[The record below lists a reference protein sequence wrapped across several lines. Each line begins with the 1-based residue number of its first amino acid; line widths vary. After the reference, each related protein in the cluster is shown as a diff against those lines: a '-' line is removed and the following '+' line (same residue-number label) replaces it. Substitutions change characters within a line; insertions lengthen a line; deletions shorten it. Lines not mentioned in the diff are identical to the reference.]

1 MRMENGM
8 ETVTVTYSAEEQKEL
23 KAIRARYMPE
33 EKKTLTDLEK
43 ARAIDAR
50 VERKGLRAGVVLGI
64 AGTLVM
70 GLGMSMSMVWD
81 LMVPGIAVGLLGIA
95 GAACAW
101 PVYQKVVRR
110 ERKRAANEIMALTAE
125 K

>member
-1 MRMENGM
+1 
-8 ETVTVTYSAEEQKEL
+8 
-23 KAIRARYMPE
+23 
-33 EKKTLTDLEK
+33 
-43 ARAIDAR
+43 
-50 VERKGLRAGVVLGI
+50 
-64 AGTLVM
+64 M

-81 LMVPGIAVGLLGIA
+81 LVVPGIAVGLLGIA

-110 ERKRAANEIMALTAE
+110 ERKRAADEIMALTAE

>member
-1 MRMENGM
+1 MENRQ

>member
-1 MRMENGM
+1 MGG
-8 ETVTVTYSAEEQKEL
+8 Y
-23 KAIRARYMPE
+23 
-33 EKKTLTDLEK
+33 
-43 ARAIDAR
+43 
-50 VERKGLRAGVVLGI
+50 

-81 LMVPGIAVGLLGIA
+81 LMVPGIAVGLLGIS

>member
-1 MRMENGM
+1 MENRQ
-8 ETVTVTYSAEEQKEL
+8 ETVTVTYSAEEQKEM

-50 VERKGLRAGVVLGI
+50 VERKGLLAGVLLGI

-70 GLGMSMSMVWD
+70 GLGMSMSMVWN

-95 GAACAW
+95 AVVMAW
-101 PVYQKVVRR
+101 LVYQRVVRR
-110 ERKRAANEIMALTAE
+110 ERKRAADEIMALTAE
-125 K
+125 E